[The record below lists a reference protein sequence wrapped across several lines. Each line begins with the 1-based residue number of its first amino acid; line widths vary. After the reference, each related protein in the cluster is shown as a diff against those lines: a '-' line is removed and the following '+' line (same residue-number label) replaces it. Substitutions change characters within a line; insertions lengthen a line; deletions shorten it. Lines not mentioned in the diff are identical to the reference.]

1 MVKRA
6 LLIALGVACVSSALV
21 AAAGASRATRVSTA
35 SVAASPSGV
44 SCANPIQIGMLGPF
58 TGPVASIGDDQLH
71 WAEFF
76 ASQWNA
82 SHALKINI
90 VQGDTQ
96 LNPAIASTVAQSF
109 ASNSSI
115 VGVIGP
121 AGSQEVIA
129 VAPILKK
136 AGLAFISGSAT
147 KVSLTSGQWAGYFF
161 RVVPNDNYQG
171 SIDSAYM
178 MSHLGVSKGSSVM
191 IVNDEEAY
199 STGIASIVS
208 AKLKAAGVDV
218 DNESVSQTDTDFSSL
233 VAKVT
238 SSTKVVFLPFQ
249 VASEAQLLAQQ
260 LKAQGKTAVVFGTD
274 GTFDASSF
282 NVPGSYVSFF
292 APDVDQLS
300 SDGALLKLFNKSYPG
315 GTTPF
320 GAPNY
325 VAAEVYATA
334 AVKACA
340 AGKGTLTRA
349 ALRAAVAK
357 VKLSTTILAEPMAF
371 TADGDVLGGKDFIFQ
386 IQPNKTYKQ
395 IS

>member
-1 MVKRA
+1 
-6 LLIALGVACVSSALV
+6 
-21 AAAGASRATRVSTA
+21 
-35 SVAASPSGV
+35 
-44 SCANPIQIGMLGPF
+44 MLGPF

-76 ASQWNA
+76 QSQWNA
-82 SHALKINI
+82 SHSLKINI

-96 LNPAIASTVAQSF
+96 LNPAVGAPVAQSF

-129 VAPILKK
+129 YAPILKK
-136 AGLAFISGSAT
+136 AGLAFITGSAT
-147 KVSLTSGQWAGYFF
+147 KVSLTNGAWKGYFF

-171 SIDSAYM
+171 RIDAAYM
-178 MSHLGVSKGSSVM
+178 EQHLGVTSGSDIMV
-191 IVNDEEAY
+191 VNDEESY
-199 STGIASIVS
+199 STGIEAIID
-208 AKLKAAGVDV
+208 AKMKAAGVNV
-218 DNESVSQTDTDFSSL
+218 DNESVSQKDTDFSAL

-249 VASEAQLLAQQ
+249 VASEAQLIAQQ
-260 LKAQGKTAVVFGTD
+260 LKEQGKTAVVFGTD
-274 GTFDASSF
+274 GTFDSSSF
-282 NVPGSYVSFF
+282 NVVGSYVSFF

-300 SDGALLKLFNKSYPG
+300 SDSMLLTAFHKLYPG

-325 VAAEVYATA
+325 VAAEIYADA

-349 ALRAAVAK
+349 SLRAEVAK
-357 VKLSTTILAEPMAF
+357 TDLKTTILDEPVSF
-371 TADGDVLGGKDFIFQ
+371 TADGDVATGMDFVFKIEAGGKYVQ
-386 IQPNKTYKQ
+386 VT
-395 IS
+395 

>member
-1 MVKRA
+1 MVKRG
-6 LLIALGVACVSSALV
+6 LLIVVGAVCASLALV
-21 AAAGASRATRVSTA
+21 VAATATPTRLAATAAAPG
-35 SVAASPSGV
+35 GV
-44 SCANPIQIGMLGPF
+44 SCSNPIQIGMMGPF

-76 ASQWNA
+76 AAQWNA
-82 SHALKINI
+82 THKIKLNI

-121 AGSQEVIA
+121 AGSQEVVA

-147 KVSLTSGQWAGYFF
+147 KVSLTAGQWAGYFF

-171 SIDSAYM
+171 AIDSSYM
-178 MSHLGVSKGSSVM
+178 MSHLGVTKGSGVM
-191 IVNDEEAY
+191 IVNDEESY

-208 AKLKAAGVDV
+208 ATLKKAGVNV
-218 DNESVSQTDTDFSSL
+218 DNEAVSQTDTDFSSL
-233 VAKVT
+233 VAKVS

-249 VASEAQLLAQQ
+249 VATETQLFAQQ
-260 LKAQGKTAVVFGTD
+260 LKEQGKTAIVFATD
-274 GTFDASSF
+274 GSF
-282 NVPGSYVSFF
+282 SQTQYNVPGDYVSFF
-292 APDVDQLS
+292 APDVTQLASDS
-300 SDGALLKLFNKSYPG
+300 SLLALFHKSYPG
-315 GTTPF
+315 GTSPF

-325 VAAEVYATA
+325 VAAEVYAQAATA
-334 AVKACA
+334 ACA

-357 VKLSTTILAEPMAF
+357 VSIPSTILDEPVAF
-371 TADGDVLGGKDFIFQ
+371 THDGDVSKGKDFVFKIEAGQ
-386 IQPNKTYKQ
+386 KYVQVA
-395 IS
+395 

>member
-6 LLIALGVACVSSALV
+6 VLISIGVAALSVLSV
-21 AAAGASRATRVSTA
+21 AAAGAAR
-35 SVAASPSGV
+35 AASPGGV
-44 SCANPIQIGMLGPF
+44 SCSNPIQIGMMGPF
-58 TGPVASIGDDQLH
+58 TGPVAPIGDDQLH

-82 SHALKINI
+82 SHKLKINI

-121 AGSQEVIA
+121 AGSDEVIA
-129 VAPILKK
+129 TAPILKK

-147 KVSLTSGQWAGYFF
+147 KVSLTQGAGAVAPGYFF

-171 SIDSAYM
+171 SIDTAYM
-178 MSHLGVSKGSSVM
+178 MSHLGVNKGSNVM
-191 IVNDEEAY
+191 VVNDQEAY
-199 STGIASIVS
+199 STGIASIVA
-208 AKLKAAGVDV
+208 AKLKAAGVSV
-218 DNESVSQTDTDFSSL
+218 TNESVSQKATDFSSL
-233 VAKVT
+233 VALV
-238 SSTKVVFLPFQ
+238 SSNTKVVFLPFQ
-249 VASEAQLLAQQ
+249 VASEAQLFAQQ
-260 LKAQGKTAVVFGTD
+260 LKAQGKTATVFGTD

-282 NVPGSYVSFF
+282 NVAGSYVSFF

-300 SDGALLKLFNKSYPG
+300 SDGAILNAFHKSYPG

-325 VAAEVYATA
+325 VAAEIYATA
-334 AVKACA
+334 ATAACA
-340 AGKGTLTRA
+340 AHKGTLTRA
-349 ALRAAVAK
+349 TLRAAVAK
-357 VKLSTTILAEPMAF
+357 VKLPSTILAEPMAF
-371 TADGDVLGGKDFIFQ
+371 TSTGDVAKGRDFIFK
-386 IQPNKTYKQ
+386 IESGSKYAEVG
-395 IS
+395 

>member
-1 MVKRA
+1 
-6 LLIALGVACVSSALV
+6 
-21 AAAGASRATRVSTA
+21 
-35 SVAASPSGV
+35 
-44 SCANPIQIGMLGPF
+44 MLGPF

-76 ASQWNA
+76 ATQWNA
-82 SHALKINI
+82 THALKLDI

-96 LNPAIASTVAQSF
+96 LNPAVGAPVAQSF

-129 VAPILKK
+129 YAPILKK
-136 AGLAFISGSAT
+136 AGLAFITGSAT
-147 KVSLTSGQWAGYFF
+147 KVSLTNGAWKGYFF

-171 SIDSAYM
+171 ALDTSYM
-178 MSHLGVSKGSSVM
+178 MSHLGVAKGTGVM
-191 IVNDEEAY
+191 IVNDEESY
-199 STGIASIVS
+199 STGIATIVS

-218 DNESVSQTDTDFSSL
+218 DNEAVSQTDTDFSSL

-249 VASEAQLLAQQ
+249 VATETQLFAQQ
-260 LKAQGKTAVVFGTD
+260 LKEQGKTATVFATD
-274 GTFDASSF
+274 GSF
-282 NVPGSYVSFF
+282 SATQYNVPGDYVSFF
-292 APDVDQLS
+292 APDVEQLS
-300 SDGALLKLFNKSYPG
+300 SDSSLLTLFHKSYPG
-315 GTTPF
+315 GTSPF

-357 VKLSTTILAEPMAF
+357 VKLSTTILNEPLSF
-371 TADGDVLGGKDFIFQ
+371 TSDGDVVGAHDYVFKLESGDKYVQ
-386 IQPNKTYKQ
+386 QNT
-395 IS
+395 